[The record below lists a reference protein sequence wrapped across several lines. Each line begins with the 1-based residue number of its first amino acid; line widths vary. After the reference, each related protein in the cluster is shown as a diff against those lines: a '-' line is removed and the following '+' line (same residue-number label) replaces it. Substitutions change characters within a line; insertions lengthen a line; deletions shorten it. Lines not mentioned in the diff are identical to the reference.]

1 MGLVNHQHLRA
12 FHAVASEGSFSRAAR
27 RLNISQPTLSQQIKA
42 LETRHRAQLFE
53 GRRRPLQLTPI
64 GYELLQL
71 TRRMFATSEEIET
84 LLDERVSGEG
94 QRIRLVS
101 DSPVHAARMAQ
112 TVMHEA
118 QGIEVEVQIDNSRN
132 TLARILDARADVAI
146 ISDPQID
153 PRLFYRPLFVDAL
166 SVVVAAHH
174 PLAGA
179 RVFPL
184 ERIAQECLL
193 VREMSSKT
201 RGAMESLLGAHD
213 ITPHRK
219 IELHSR
225 ETIREAVALGLGVS
239 LFFAS
244 ECPPDT
250 RLSALMP
257 DAQPDPTLLTN
268 YFVCRSEQRRSGLMR
283 MMLQAVDRMVT
294 PPGMTR
300 LTAGAHGDRL
310 AQTLPLIQP

>member
-71 TRRMFATSEEIET
+71 TRRMFATSEEIAY
-84 LLDERVSGEG
+84 LLDERGSGDKH
-94 QRIRLVS
+94 RIRLVS
-101 DSPVHAARMAQ
+101 DSPVHAARLAQ
-112 TVMHEA
+112 SAMHDIE
-118 QGIEVEVQIDNSRN
+118 GVEVEVQIDNSRN
-132 TLARILDARADVAI
+132 TLACLLDARADVAI

-166 SVVVAAHH
+166 AVVVARDH

-179 RVFPL
+179 DVFPL
-184 ERIAQECLL
+184 ARIAQECLL
-193 VREMSSKT
+193 VRELSSKT
-201 RGAMESLLGAHD
+201 RGAMDSLLGAHD
-213 ITPHRK
+213 IVPHRR
-219 IELHSR
+219 IELQSR
-225 ETIREAVALGLGVS
+225 ETIREAVALGLGIS

-250 RLSALMP
+250 RLAAIAP
-257 DAQPDPTLLTN
+257 DAQPDTTLLTS
-268 YFVCRSEQRRSGLMR
+268 YFVCRSEQRRSGVMR
-283 MMLQAVDRMVT
+283 MMMQAVDRMIA
-294 PPGMTR
+294 P
-300 LTAGAHGDRL
+300 A
-310 AQTLPLIQP
+310 